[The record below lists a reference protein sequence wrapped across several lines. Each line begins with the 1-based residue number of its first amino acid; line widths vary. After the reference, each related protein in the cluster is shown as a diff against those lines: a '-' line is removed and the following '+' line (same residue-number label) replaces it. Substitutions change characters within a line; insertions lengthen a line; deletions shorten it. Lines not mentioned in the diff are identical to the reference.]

1 MFGNLWTSSR
11 STSEKLGLSE
21 IELSNMRENGLFKPG
36 IHWKSSPFGQKKP
49 WNPEAVYNLNLCMK
63 IIKSKKYC
71 KLNYKKA
78 A

>member
-21 IELSNMRENGLFKPG
+21 IELSNMRENGILKPG
-36 IHWKSSPFGQKKP
+36 IHWKSSPYGQTKP
-49 WNPEAVYNLNLCMK
+49 WNPEAVYNVELCTR
-63 IIKSKKYC
+63 IIERNKFSKTNDK
-71 KLNYKKA
+71 NA